1 MGLGLSN
8 QEIIPGWFWKNLFFS
23 APYEEPDLD
32 VLGHRIEYE
41 DSVSSH
47 DEVAPPI
54 PDYGAGPQYR

>member
-1 MGLGLSN
+1 MILKKS
-8 QEIIPGWFWKNLFFS
+8 FFS

-41 DSVSSH
+41 DSVSSQ

>member
-1 MGLGLSN
+1 MNDFKQN
-8 QEIIPGWFWKNLFFS
+8 QIFS